1 MGLDWKKMGRDELK
15 VHLQQ
20 SLQRIAEEQQN
31 LATKLG
37 ASSVQEMEKL
47 FMTGHLKGKE
57 AASGLH
63 QFTRMS
69 SLTRLAE
76 RALEE
81 LEATDP
87 DAIEDE
93 FEGIRQ
99 Y

>member
-1 MGLDWKKMGRDELK
+1 
-15 VHLQQ
+15 
-20 SLQRIAEEQQN
+20 
-31 LATKLG
+31 
-37 ASSVQEMEKL
+37 
-47 FMTGHLKGKE
+47 MTGRLKGKE

-76 RALEE
+76 KALEE
-81 LEATDP
+81 LEAPDP
-87 DAIEDE
+87 EAVEDE